1 MEYLLL
7 TGFILFIIMLTANFI
22 RFTELKNEV
31 DLQVLEL
38 KKTEWEGNRYDP
50 MKITFDSQT
59 GEVKV
64 TREK

>member
-1 MEYLLL
+1 
-7 TGFILFIIMLTANFI
+7 MLTANFI

-50 MKITFDSQT
+50 MKITFDS
-59 GEVKV
+59 
-64 TREK
+64 

>member
-1 MEYLLL
+1 
-7 TGFILFIIMLTANFI
+7 MLTANFI
-22 RFTELKNEV
+22 RFTELKKEV